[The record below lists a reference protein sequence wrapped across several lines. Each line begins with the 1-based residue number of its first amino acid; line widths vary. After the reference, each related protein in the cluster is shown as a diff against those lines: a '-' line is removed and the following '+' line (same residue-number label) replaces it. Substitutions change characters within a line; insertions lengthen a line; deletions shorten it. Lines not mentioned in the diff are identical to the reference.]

1 MVVTYI
7 MSCRICPFF
16 LHDFLLTGIPE
27 GLSLRKEMKL
37 KVLPK
42 ISWLFATWIHQVY
55 HRLEH
60 KHFQKAAHSA
70 SLIAKRGR
78 SDIEYEYLTSTATFN
93 FLKYEVPWLQ
103 QEEDYME
110 ILLMENGLF
119 KGKNLYRLMLH
130 IKDYIRYTTIRSF
143 YLLQQIHEDHVNPKG
158 LMTSLDH
165 LVVKKAMERNE
176 TLSDRDDDYQKEIL
190 EEIDLSDLYT

>member
-1 MVVTYI
+1 

-16 LHDFLLTGIPE
+16 LHDFLLTGVPE
-27 GLSLRKEMKL
+27 GLSLRKEMNL

-55 HRLEH
+55 HRLEQ
-60 KHFQKAAHSA
+60 KHFQKAANSA